1 MRRRSSGE
9 EKGEGGGEKEEVGE
23 GEESYRIILEYDP
36 ICFKNHICGNSTIK
50 DWANIIQFM
59 ILVASGGNW

>member
-1 MRRRSSGE
+1 MSRTTY
-9 EKGEGGGEKEEVGE
+9 VVVAQ
-23 GEESYRIILEYDP
+23 
-36 ICFKNHICGNSTIK
+36 IK